1 MKVKFSIIFFFLIL
15 IANLTAV
22 EVPFYEGETLTF
34 TVKYGIISAGE
45 ASLQTK
51 SSVYQGSPVWHLS
64 TKAKTYSFF
73 DKIYKVRDTVESWWD
88 KNNLQPY
95 KFSKNLQEGHYRQ
108 HRVHI
113 YDHSSLSSTYKKWNF
128 KNQVFENSEMEIP
141 AGTQDILSA
150 FYLARTKNLQ
160 VGKPIIVNITA
171 DGRNMPT
178 EILVH
183 RKEQQKTIFG
193 NIECLVIEP
202 KLKGEAIFKQSGR
215 ILIWV
220 TNDEYKIPVRLESK
234 ITIGSFVATLKSA
247 EQVPYKI
254 QL

>member
-45 ASLQTK
+45 ASLQTE

-64 TKAKTYSFF
+64 TKAKTYPFF

-95 KFSKNLQEGHYRQ
+95 KFSKYLQEGHYRQ

-113 YDHSSLSSTYKKWNF
+113 YDHSSLNSTYKKWSF
-128 KNQVFENSEMEIP
+128 QNQVFENSEMEIP
-141 AGTQDILSA
+141 PGTQDLLSA
-150 FYLARTKNLQ
+150 FYLVRTKNLQ
-160 VGKPIIVNITA
+160 VGKPIMVNITA

-178 EILVH
+178 EIVVH

-220 TNDEYKIPVRLESK
+220 TNDAYKIPVRLESK
-234 ITIGSFVATLKSA
+234 ITIGSFVATLKNA

-254 QL
+254 QI